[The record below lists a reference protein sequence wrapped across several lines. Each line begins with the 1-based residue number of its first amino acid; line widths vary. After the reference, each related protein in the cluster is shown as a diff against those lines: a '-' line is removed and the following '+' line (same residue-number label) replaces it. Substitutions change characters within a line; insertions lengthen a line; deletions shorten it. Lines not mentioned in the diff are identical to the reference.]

1 MSSWCWCSTGWLTES
16 SQLTTSLRLTHDWGG
31 YGLNGGNSSPTGAQF
46 DGNSPLMPSRWRLNL
61 LRAMRC
67 LLRSIKAACMMAAY
81 QSTSH
86 QWGSL
91 ALCCCTIYFK
101 SQFHNF
107 HCSASL
113 RVFPIT
119 TARRKVFVFSLF
131 RTAGWNHTF
140 NCMHNLWP
148 TAALLLP
155 LNFCHSSSLLAIVW
169 VWKSNRVFATLS

>member
-113 RVFPIT
+113 RVFSHYDRPPKSF
-119 TARRKVFVFSLF
+119 RLF
-131 RTAGWNHTF
+131 IISDGGVESHFQLHAQLVANSGTIV
-140 NCMHNLWP
+140 
-148 TAALLLP
+148 AAKLLP
-155 LNFCHSSSLLAIVW
+155 FVIIVGHCVSLKV
-169 VWKSNRVFATLS
+169 